1 MNKLI
6 EKLLFL
12 AQVDQEEQILKRHF
26 FDMNS
31 LLREIIQETRIIAPN
46 HEVELVKNDHAIVYA
61 DLTYIKEMLRIFIEN
76 SIKYTPEKGK
86 ITISSIR
93 VEHYLEVV
101 IQDTG
106 IGISEG
112 DQEKI
117 FDRFYRSDESRNKSS
132 GGIGLGLAIAKW
144 IAEKHEITLSV
155 FSDVGKGTTVV
166 MKVPLYE
173 QEEVS

>member
-1 MNKLI
+1 MNY
-6 EKLLFL
+6 
-12 AQVDQEEQILKRHF
+12 
-26 FDMNS
+26 
-31 LLREIIQETRIIAPN
+31 P
-46 HEVELVKNDHAIVYA
+46 
-61 DLTYIKEMLRIFIEN
+61 
-76 SIKYTPEKGK
+76 
-86 ITISSIR
+86 R
-93 VEHYLEVV
+93 VE
-101 IQDTG
+101 D
-106 IGISEG
+106 G